1 MSDYAFG
8 SRRNKKKDKFKE
20 RKRNPYKSGGKF
32 RASGVNETEN
42 KSEKVDN
49 LKKKKA
55 KKKK

>member
-32 RASGVNETEN
+32 RASGVSETEN